1 MSSSQQPIY
10 WDSAGQALAA
20 TTAYKVNLPTGTAD
34 WTVLNGSGGTVS
46 IAGTQATIGLAITNH
61 VVLPDATSFSG
72 KGQELYVSNPSGGA
86 LTIQVSWI
94 RAGRQPTGDA
104 GTTTFTAL

>member
-10 WDSAGQALAA
+10 WDSAEQALAA
-20 TTAYKVNLPTGTAD
+20 TTAYKVNLPIGTTD
-34 WTVLNGSGGTVS
+34 WTVYNGSGGTVG
-46 IAGTQATIGLAITNH
+46 IAGTAATIAASHLAVRND
-61 VVLPDATSFSG
+61 DAVSG
-72 KGQELYVSNPSGGA
+72 KGQDLYLVNGTGGA

-94 RAGRQPTGDA
+94 RAGRQPTSDA